1 MKTAVKIGS
10 VKDLNG
16 LKEKGLDDKKKK
28 AADKEI
34 LLCAGAG
41 CIASGALELK
51 AALEAALEKAGME
64 VPITETGCLGPCA
77 KGPVIIVK
85 PDNVFYEDV
94 SKDDAQDIVGLHLL
108 EGTVVDRLVHKN
120 LEDGKAAPKQED
132 IDFFSGQTK
141 IVLRNCGRIDPLDI
155 EDYIGED
162 GYQALAKA
170 LSMDGDALIEEMKK
184 SGLRGRGGGGFP
196 TWLKWNFA
204 KKAEGDIKYVLCNA
218 DEGDPGAFMDR
229 SVLEGDPH
237 SLIEGMAV
245 GAHTIGASKGFIYVR
260 AEYPLAVSRLMK
272 ALEQAREYGLLG
284 ENILGLG
291 FDFDLE
297 IRMGS
302 GAFVCGEE
310 TALINSIEGKR
321 GEPRPRPPFPANK
334 GLWGRPSLLNNVE
347 TYANVPAIILNGAE
361 WYASFGSEESKGT
374 KVFALAGA
382 INNSGLVEVPIGTPL
397 GEVIY
402 DIGGGILGNVS
413 RDWSSD
419 VCSSDLR
426 TLRGM
431 YPQGISQCTAGLQRA
446 HRSRGHHGFGRA
458 HRHGR
463 RYLYGRRGP
472 VLSRVRPGGVLR

>member
-16 LKEKGLDDKKKK
+16 LKEKGLEDKRKK
-28 AADKEI
+28 AANKEI
-34 LLCAGAG
+34 LLCGGAG

-94 SKDDAQDIVGLHLL
+94 SKEDAQDIVGLHLL

-170 LSMDGDALIEEMKK
+170 LSMDGDALIDEMKK

-237 SLIEGMAV
+237 SLIEGMAI

-260 AEYPLAVSRLMK
+260 AEYPLAVSRIMK

-347 TYANVPAIILNGAE
+347 TYANVPAIILKGAE

-374 KVFALAGA
+374 KVFA
-382 INNSGLVEVPIGTPL
+382 
-397 GEVIY
+397 
-402 DIGGGILGNVS
+402 
-413 RDWSSD
+413 
-419 VCSSDLR
+419 
-426 TLRGM
+426 
-431 YPQGISQCTAGLQRA
+431 
-446 HRSRGHHGFGRA
+446 
-458 HRHGR
+458 
-463 RYLYGRRGP
+463 
-472 VLSRVRPGGVLR
+472 